1 MSNRDCSNV
10 YPFSY
15 FNFTLIEKINMKNSI
30 ITYFV
35 VKTSQ
40 FPQFQFLTQP
50 PTLCSK
56 LTIKALEQGV
66 KYVQSE
72 Q

>member
-1 MSNRDCSNV
+1 
-10 YPFSY
+10 
-15 FNFTLIEKINMKNSI
+15 MKNSI